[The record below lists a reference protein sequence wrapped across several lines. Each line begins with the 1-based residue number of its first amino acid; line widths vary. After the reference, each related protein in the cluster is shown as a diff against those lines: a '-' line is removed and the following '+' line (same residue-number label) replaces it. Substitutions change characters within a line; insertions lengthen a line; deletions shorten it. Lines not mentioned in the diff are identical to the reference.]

1 MSFKR
6 KCGTQKKNI
15 QSNLMIIM
23 FKQEVRVE
31 RFYNICLFIS
41 KLAFKTFEIPPV
53 EIITSWQDFP
63 DIWGKEKKNHGSPG
77 IQAVCGMNLFTTSGT
92 LVTWAAFVPE
102 ILSHNWRLIWFPRL
116 LRVVDSGD
124 LGWVAIDYSN
134 HKGVGVP
141 EATVHY
147 FSGVFVSLATQS
159 SHSGLQD
166 PAAGPCRCSA
176 CRWASDR
183 LKYFV
188 STRVLCLN
196 GSSRIH

>member
-1 MSFKR
+1 
-6 KCGTQKKNI
+6 
-15 QSNLMIIM
+15 MIIM

-77 IQAVCGMNLFTTSGT
+77 IQAVCGMNLFTTSGS

-147 FSGVFVSLATQS
+147 FSGVFASLATPVIT
-159 SHSGLQD
+159 LW
-166 PAAGPCRCSA
+166 AAGSCSRA
-176 CRWASDR
+176 LPVLSLQVSLRQTEIFCFNESSMSKWLLQNPLTPKQADSRAWAFLS
-183 LKYFV
+183 V
-188 STRVLCLN
+188 
-196 GSSRIH
+196 